1 VTVNIE
7 LSDLAC
13 CHYPESVMK
22 TGVLIAGRR
31 KIERESPTPSAE
43 TEFLGNL
50 QQTMSRRKGRVHLY
64 LHIDFSICKS
74 LDLDATQ
81 IKAKIASH
89 LMS

>member
-1 VTVNIE
+1 
-7 LSDLAC
+7 
-13 CHYPESVMK
+13 
-22 TGVLIAGRR
+22 
-31 KIERESPTPSAE
+31 
-43 TEFLGNL
+43 
-50 QQTMSRRKGRVHLY
+50 MSRRKGRVHLY